1 MKLKAHAVD
10 KVGQWTPKDGLNV
23 TDKYAFQHGK
33 EMNRPIHTQ
42 ISILRIEHYVSLC
55 NSIDCNI

>member
-33 EMNRPIHTQ
+33 EINSPNHHH
-42 ISILRIEHYVSLC
+42 ISKIPTPLTLRLFLRFY
-55 NSIDCNI
+55 

>member
-33 EMNRPIHTQ
+33 EINRPNHPQ
-42 ISILRIEHYVSLC
+42 ISIYTH
-55 NSIDCNI
+55 

>member
-33 EMNRPIHTQ
+33 EMKSPDHR
-42 ISILRIEHYVSLC
+42 
-55 NSIDCNI
+55 